1 MAKTETKTKTKT
13 KSIASKKVKK
23 DVNKKTKAFQKKKT
37 VTKKKI
43 EKKEVVKTEIT
54 NKPERLDYLDG
65 LKGLFTILVMV
76 GHFGMMFS
84 NDGYIGWGASNE
96 AMIDPVS
103 TYLSN
108 LPMSLIINNSIPL
121 YLFMA
126 LIAFFPAY
134 KYFKTRDDKALVK
147 SSVLRYFRFL
157 PMVFVAF
164 ILSYLFRVFDLYCA
178 DDFFKFTGNAWIR
191 EGFLIKFNLFE
202 VIRDGLL
209 FSFISR
215 SQEVSSL
222 WCLYYLFL
230 GSLLTY
236 VFVWIIG
243 KVKHRECI
251 YLLVSLFLILDP
263 TYLSFIAGVGVADI
277 VCNSKIMENK
287 SIMVLFLILGLIIG
301 YFPSVFLPYWLDV
314 TVIYAVGGFF
324 ILVGII
330 GLFSKSK
337 FLNSKTLVYLGKESF
352 SLIIV
357 HIFVLFTITGY
368 AYIWLIKLRV
378 PELVALPAVFVL
390 FATISYYASE
400 LYQKIMGPITAK
412 VVSKAAEFFGL

>member
-1 MAKTETKTKTKT
+1 MTNKENKSKTT
-13 KSIASKKVKK
+13 SKKVKK
-23 DVNKKTKAFQKKKT
+23 VTDKKTNTTAKKKT
-37 VTKKKI
+37 VTRKTTDKKKA
-43 EKKEVVKTEIT
+43 VKAGVI
-54 NKPERLDYLDG
+54 NKTERLDYLDG
-65 LKGLFTILVMV
+65 LKGLFTVLVLV
-76 GHFGMMFS
+76 GHFGMMFG
-84 NDGYIGWGASNE
+84 NNGYIGWGASKE
-96 AMIDPVS
+96 AMIDPVA

-134 KYFKTRDDKALVK
+134 KYFKTKDDKALVK

-157 PMVFVAF
+157 PMVLVAF
-164 ILSYLFRVFDLYCA
+164 IFSYLFRVFNLYCA
-178 DDFFKFTGNAWIR
+178 EDFFKYTGNTWIR
-191 EGFLIKFNLFE
+191 EGFLTKYSLFE
-202 VIRDGLL
+202 VLRDGLL

-215 SQEVSSL
+215 TNEVNSL

-251 YLLVSLFLILDP
+251 YILVSLFLLLDP

-287 SIMVLFLILGLIIG
+287 SIMIFFLILGLIIG

-314 TVIYAVGGFF
+314 TVLYAVGGFF
-324 ILVGII
+324 ILIGII

-357 HIFVLFTITGY
+357 HIFVLFSITGY
-368 AYIWLIKLRV
+368 AYIWLMELRI
-378 PELVALPAVFVL
+378 PEVVVVPAVFVL
-390 FATISYYASE
+390 FATISYYASD

-412 VVSKAAEFFGL
+412 VVNKVAEFFGL